1 MHFIYFVFLFFSF
14 STNDI
19 NHSFCPCSLPLL
31 LPCHPAMTHAI
42 YPYRFL
48 SRKLDGWRS
57 WRVFCMICDWLFS
70 AELKNP
76 MRLMLHLLL
85 LQIAVYTRPP
95 LFHTWTTASFVPPCF
110 SHDGEGR
117 RWPTWAPL
125 HPLVQLAELARVR
138 PIPSLPGRMFR
149 VIPAVKQVP
158 NELWGQFHR
167 QGLRLDA
174 LWAALTHSDLHRHI
188 WNWSWI

>member
-1 MHFIYFVFLFFSF
+1 M
-14 STNDI
+14 T
-19 NHSFCPCSLPLL
+19 NHSFSSVLVLFLSCCPAL
-31 LPCHPAMTHAI
+31 TQAI

-57 WRVFCMICDWLFS
+57 WRVFCLICDRLFS
-70 AELKNP
+70 AELKNV
-76 MRLMLHLLL
+76 MCLMLHLLL
-85 LQIAVYTRPP
+85 LQTAACAHPLLFYT
-95 LFHTWTTASFVPPCF
+95 WATASFVPPCF

-138 PIPSLPGRMFR
+138 RIPSFPGRMFR
-149 VIPAVKQVP
+149 VISAVKQVP

-174 LWAALTHSDLHRHI
+174 CLSCLNSQWLAQTHLKLVLDLAC
-188 WNWSWI
+188 SG